1 MRKAEGKG
9 KGNGEGEKERGS
21 EEGGGG
27 GVELS
32 KFLSRLEVHVSK
44 LNFFVEAGG
53 PRFKIKKANR
63 CIFQGTPKFKKT
75 IELICDFFLTQFGC
89 FGHGRRQQNA
99 IWKKK
104 SCATRACNC
113 FFRWGT
119 NQ

>member
-1 MRKAEGKG
+1 MGRERRSEGVRRVAE
-9 KGNGEGEKERGS
+9 
-21 EEGGGG
+21 G

-75 IELICDFFLTQFGC
+75 IELICDFF
-89 FGHGRRQQNA
+89 
-99 IWKKK
+99 
-104 SCATRACNC
+104 
-113 FFRWGT
+113 
-119 NQ
+119 